1 MSADMRRILAAIWR
15 ILWNLI
21 KLGVILGLLAVLI
34 LGIYLYSEYAKPI
47 MRLQSLAKNIAKES
61 KPSDFSSSL
70 TSIVYDVNGEKI
82 VTLRSAKDAYYLA
95 YEELP
100 KYAVDVMLVTEDKK
114 FYSHGGVD
122 FLANLRAAYA
132 LLKHK
137 GKITQGGSTI
147 TQQLAR
153 TVYLSN
159 EVTYERKIIEIFL
172 SWELE
177 KKYKKT
183 EILEFY
189 MNNIY
194 FSNSYYG
201 LQAAAYGY
209 FGKSAKELSLSQTVF
224 LCAIPNNPSLY
235 DPYLHFDKVIARR
248 DRMLRQMLEDGKI
261 TQAQHD
267 AAVAEEIFLA
277 KRTVARHNYV
287 ETYVYYCAIRALME
301 KDGFVFRT
309 QFGTQEEKEAY
320 DEQYEASY
328 AYWQKQ
334 LYVGGYRVY
343 TSIDLEL
350 QEQLQRSVEE
360 GTAEFTEMT
369 EDGIYKLQASAVC
382 IDNATGCVAAIVGG
396 RGQESAGYTLNRAY
410 QSFRQPG
417 SAIKP
422 LIVYTPW
429 FERGLSP
436 DDVLIDERF
445 EGGPVNSDRSY
456 VGEITVRR
464 ALEASKNT
472 IAWKLFLELTPE
484 VGLSYLKKMG
494 FRRLTESDYVPA
506 AALGGLTYGVS
517 ALEMASAYAAL
528 AHDGIYRTPTCIL
541 RITDSEGREILGS
554 NTYAVQK
561 EFRVYETNA
570 ARLMTDVMKG
580 VLVSGTA
587 KGNKLDEAVAAGK
600 TGTTSDKKDGWFVGY
615 TRYYTTSVWIGCD
628 MPKRIDTLSGNTYP
642 LSVWKDFMNKIH
654 KGLPALEFEP
664 YEPVEAT
671 RLPASEQDKE
681 GMDSAEDGMG
691 QADGEHTEQQG
702 NEASPTKMPA
712 DGEENEDGT
721 YDGSQY
727 KVTPPPKPPEN
738 EEDGYDRTED
748 PR

>member
-1 MSADMRRILAAIWR
+1 MKRILEIIGR

-21 KLGVILGLLAVLI
+21 KLSIILGLIAVI
-34 LGIYLYSEYAKPI
+34 VLGIYLYSEYAKPI
-47 MRLQSLAKNIAKES
+47 MRLQGIAKNIAKES
-61 KPSDFSSSL
+61 EPSDFSSSL

-82 VTLRSAKDAYYLA
+82 VTLRSAKDAYYLT

-100 KYAVDVMLVTEDKK
+100 RYAVDVMLVTEDKK

-122 FLANLRAAYA
+122 FLANIRAAYA

-153 TVYLSN
+153 TIYLTN

-177 KKYKKT
+177 KLYSKT

-194 FSNSYYG
+194 FANSCYG

-209 FGKSAKELSLSQTVF
+209 FGRSAKELSLSQLVF
-224 LCAIPNNPSLY
+224 LCAIPNNPTLY
-235 DPYLHFDKVIARR
+235 DPYLHFDKTLERR

-261 TQAQHD
+261 TQEQHD
-267 AAVAEEIFLA
+267 AAVTEEILLT
-277 KRTVARHNYV
+277 RQETVRHNYV

-301 KDGFVFRT
+301 QDGFRFQA
-309 QFGTQEEKEAY
+309 QFDTEEEKTAY
-320 DEQYEASY
+320 EEQYEASY
-328 AYWQKQ
+328 SYWQKQ
-334 LYVGGYRVY
+334 LYTGGYRVY

-350 QEQLQRSVEE
+350 QEQLQQSVDE

-369 EDGIYKLQASAVC
+369 EEGVYKLQAAAVC

-396 RGQESAGYTLNRAY
+396 RGQEFAGYTLNRAY

-417 SAIKP
+417 SAIKS
-422 LIVYTPW
+422 LIIYTPW

-436 DDVLIDERF
+436 DDVLVDEKF

-456 VGEITVRR
+456 AGEITVRR
-464 ALEASKNT
+464 ALEVSKNT

-484 VGLSYLKKMG
+484 VGLSYLNKMG
-494 FRRLTESDYVPA
+494 FRRLVESDYVPA
-506 AALGGLTYGVS
+506 AALGGLTYGAS
-517 ALEMASAYAAL
+517 AVEMASAYAAL
-528 AHDGIYRTPTCIL
+528 EHDGIYRTPTCIL
-541 RITDSEGREILGS
+541 RITDSEGREILGNS
-554 NTYAVQK
+554 TYAAQK

-570 ARLMTDVMKG
+570 ARIMTDLLKG
-580 VLVSGTA
+580 VLISGTA
-587 KGNKLDEAVAAGK
+587 KGNQLDTAVAAGK

-615 TRYYTTSVWIGCD
+615 TAYYTTSVWIGYD

-642 LSVWKDFMNKIH
+642 LAIWKDFMNKIH
-654 KGLPALEFEP
+654 KGLPAIEFEP

-671 RLPASEQDKE
+671 RLPAAEQDKDNAGE
-681 GMDSAEDGMG
+681 ESGEHGTEQEDGE
-691 QADGEHTEQQG
+691 GENQSGT
-702 NEASPTKMPA
+702 
-712 DGEENEDGT
+712 EDG
-721 YDGSQY
+721 DRY
-727 KVTPPPKPPEN
+727 KVTPPPEPPGN
-738 EEDGYDRTED
+738 EEEEFDRTED

>member
-1 MSADMRRILAAIWR
+1 MRRIFATIWR
-15 ILWNLI
+15 VLWNLI
-21 KLGVILGLLAVLI
+21 KISIILGLVAVLA

-47 MRLQSLAKNIAKES
+47 MRLQNLAKNIAKES
-61 KPSDFSSSL
+61 EPSDFASAL

-82 VTLRSAKDAYYLA
+82 VTLRSAKDAYYLT

-100 KYAVDVMLVTEDKK
+100 KYAVDVMLVTEDRK

-122 FLANLRAAYA
+122 FLANIRAAYA

-153 TVYLSN
+153 TIYLTN

-172 SWELE
+172 AWELE
-177 KKYKKT
+177 KKYSKKQ
-183 EILEFY
+183 ILEFY

-248 DRMLRQMLEDGKI
+248 DRMLLQMLENGEI
-261 TQAQHD
+261 TQTQYD
-267 AAVAEEIFLA
+267 AAVSEEIFLT
-277 KRTVARHNYV
+277 KQTVTRHNYV

-309 QFGTQEEKEAY
+309 KFDTQEEKAVYE
-320 DEQYEASY
+320 EQYEASY
-328 AYWQKQ
+328 TYWQKR
-334 LYVGGYRVY
+334 LYTGGYRVY

-350 QEQLQRSVEE
+350 QEQLQKSVNE

-369 EDGIYKLQASAVC
+369 EDGIYELQASAVC
-382 IDNATGCVAAIVGG
+382 IDNETGCVAAIVGG
-396 RGQESAGYTLNRAY
+396 REQESAGYTLNRAY

-422 LIVYTPW
+422 LIIYTPW

-436 DDVLIDERF
+436 DDILIDEKF

-464 ALEASKNT
+464 ALEVSKNT

-484 VGLSYLKKMG
+484 VGLSYLNKMG

-506 AALGGLTYGVS
+506 AALGGLTYGAS

-528 AHDGIYRTPTCIL
+528 ENDGIYRTPTCIL

-554 NTYAVQK
+554 NTYAAQK

-580 VLVSGTA
+580 VLISGTA
-587 KGNKLDEAVAAGK
+587 KGNGLSTAVAAGK

-615 TRYYTTSVWIGCD
+615 TAYYTTSVWVGYD
-628 MPKRIDTLSGNTYP
+628 MPKRVDTLSGNTYP
-642 LSVWKDFMNKIH
+642 LAVWKDFMDKIH
-654 KGLPALEFEP
+654 KGLPALEFKP

-671 RLPASEQDKE
+671 RPPAAEQDKE
-681 GMDSAEDGMG
+681 GADSES
-691 QADGEHTEQQG
+691 EI
-702 NEASPTKMPA
+702 
-712 DGEENEDGT
+712 GEENSDKQGETAAPTQSPSDEAEMEDGT

-727 KVTPPPKPPEN
+727 KVTPPPEPPEN
-738 EEDGYDRTED
+738 EEEEYDRTED
-748 PR
+748 PY

>member
-1 MSADMRRILAAIWR
+1 MKRILAKIGR

-21 KLGVILGLLAVLI
+21 KLSIILGLIAVLAV
-34 LGIYLYSEYAKPI
+34 GIYLYSEYAKPI
-47 MRLQSLAKNIAKES
+47 MRLQSIAKNIAKES
-61 KPSDFSSSL
+61 KTSDFSSSL

-82 VTLRSAKDAYYLA
+82 VTLRSAKDAYYLT

-100 KYAVDVMLVTEDKK
+100 KYAIDVMLVTEDKK

-122 FLANLRAAYA
+122 FLANIRAAYE
-132 LLKHK
+132 LIKHK

-153 TVYLSN
+153 TIYLNN

-177 KKYKKT
+177 KLYRKT

-209 FGKSAKELSLSQTVF
+209 FGKSAKELSLSQLVF

-235 DPYLHFDKVIARR
+235 DPYLHFDKTLARR

-267 AAVAEEIFLA
+267 AAVAEEILLI
-277 KRTVARHNYV
+277 KQDVTRHNYV

-309 QFGTQEEKEAY
+309 QFDTEEEKAAY
-320 DEQYEASY
+320 EEQYEASY
-328 AYWQKQ
+328 SYWQKQ
-334 LYVGGYRVY
+334 LYTGGYRVY
-343 TSIDLEL
+343 TSIDLKL
-350 QEQLQRSVEE
+350 QAQLQQSVDE
-360 GTAEFTEMT
+360 GTAEFTELT
-369 EDGIYKLQASAVC
+369 EDGIYTLQAAAVC

-396 RGQESAGYTLNRAY
+396 RGQEFAGYTLNRAY

-436 DDVLIDERF
+436 DDVLVDEKF

-456 VGEITVRR
+456 AGEITVRR
-464 ALEASKNT
+464 ALEVSKNT
-472 IAWKLFLELTPE
+472 IAWKLFLELTPK
-484 VGLSYLKKMG
+484 VGLSYLNRMG
-494 FRRLTESDYVPA
+494 FRRLVESDYVPA

-517 ALEMASAYAAL
+517 ALEMASAYATL
-528 AHDGIYRTPTCIL
+528 ENDGIYRTPTCIL
-541 RITDSEGREILGS
+541 RITDSEGKEILGNS
-554 NTYAVQK
+554 TYVPQK

-570 ARLMTDVMKG
+570 ARIMTDLLKG

-587 KGNKLDEAVAAGK
+587 KGNQLDTAVAAGK

-615 TRYYTTSVWIGCD
+615 TAYYTTSVWIGCD

-642 LSVWKDFMNKIH
+642 LSIWKSFMNKIH
-654 KGLPALEFEP
+654 KGLPAAEFEP

-671 RLPASEQDKE
+671 RLPAAEQDKDKIGE
-681 GMDSAEDGMG
+681 ESGEHGTGQEDGEETDPTEAEDG
-691 QADGEHTEQQG
+691 
-702 NEASPTKMPA
+702 NR
-712 DGEENEDGT
+712 
-721 YDGSQY
+721 Y
-727 KVTPPPKPPEN
+727 KVTPPPEPPRN
-738 EEDGYDRTED
+738 EEDEFDRTED